1 MSQTALSAALVPAA
15 LMLLMFG
22 LGLSLEVADFRRVLD
37 CPRALAAGLGGQ
49 LLLLPVLGIL
59 VARSSGLDETF
70 AIGIVVLSLCPG
82 GALSNVL
89 SSLVRAD
96 VALSVTLTACSSLV
110 TPFSIPLLYAWSSR
124 LWALADPTLKLPVAP
139 TIVRLVAVTI
149 VPIAVGMA
157 VRGRYRRTTAR
168 LERPV
173 RILSVILFL
182 AVVVVIV
189 AQNAGAL
196 QAGIRSLGA
205 PVLALNLGATAM
217 GLLVAALTRLPTAAT
232 VTLGIEVGMQ
242 NIATATFVTATLL
255 GDATMALVP
264 AIYAFVML
272 PMAIGLG
279 LAAHVA
285 PPPEQ
290 APTRM

>member
-1 MSQTALSAALVPAA
+1 MSQTAVGTALVPAA
-15 LMLLMFG
+15 LVLLMFA

-37 CPRALAAGLGGQ
+37 CPRALAAGLGSQ

-59 VARSSGLDETF
+59 VARASGLDETF

-82 GALSNVL
+82 GALSNAL

-96 VALSVTLTACSSLV
+96 VALSISLTACSSLV
-110 TPFSIPLLYAWSSR
+110 TPFSIPLLYAWSAP
-124 LWALADPTLKLPVAP
+124 LWASADPTLELPVAP
-139 TIVRLVAVTI
+139 TVVRLVAVAI

-157 VRGRYRRTTAR
+157 VRSRYRRTSAR
-168 LERPV
+168 LERPM
-173 RILSVILFL
+173 RILSVVLFL

-196 QAGIRSLGA
+196 QEGIRSLGA
-205 PVLALNLGATAM
+205 PVLALNLGATAI
-217 GLLVAALTRLPTAAT
+217 GLLVAALTRLPRAAA

-279 LAAHVA
+279 LAGHLVPA
-285 PPPEQ
+285 PEWT
-290 APTRM
+290 PTRM